1 MSLFSRLPLGRLAP
15 PVFVVLWATGF
26 IGARAGMPYAEPGT
40 FLFLRF
46 SLAFVVLAGL
56 VLLARASWPRGRKAL
71 QALAVGMLLHG
82 VYLGGVFWAVREGMP
97 AGVVAVV
104 VGMQPILTAILAGWL
119 LGETITARHRLGLV
133 LGVFGVVL
141 VLYPKL
147 SFSGVGITP
156 ATIGASLLAC
166 FGVTLGT
173 ILQKATGG
181 AGHIRSGAALQ
192 YLGALVPVGL
202 LALFET
208 RQVTWN
214 GELVFAL
221 AWLTLVLSVGAVF
234 LLLWLIREGSVASV
248 STLFFLT
255 PAVAALFA
263 WALFD
268 ETLGPVQVI
277 GMILSAGAV
286 RLASAKR
293 TRSV

>member
-1 MSLFSRLPLGRLAP
+1 MSLLSRLPLGRLAP

-26 IGARAGMPYAEPGT
+26 IGARAGMPHAEPGT

-46 SLAFVVLAGL
+46 SLAFILLSGL
-56 VLLARASWPRGRKAL
+56 VVIARAPWPKGRKAF
-71 QALAVGMLLHG
+71 QALAVGALLHG

-104 VGMQPILTAILAGWL
+104 VGLQPILTAILAGWL
-119 LGETITARHRLGLV
+119 LGETITMRHRIGLL
-133 LGVFGVVL
+133 LGVLGVVL

-147 SFSGVGITP
+147 SFSGDGITP
-156 ATIGASLLAC
+156 ATIGASFLAC
-166 FGVTLGT
+166 LGVTLGT

-181 AGHIRSGAALQ
+181 TGHIRSGAALQ
-192 YLGALVPVGL
+192 YLGALAPVGL
-202 LALFET
+202 LSLFET
-208 RQVTWN
+208 RQITWN

-255 PAVAALFA
+255 PAVAALLA
-263 WALFD
+263 WALFG
-268 ETLGPVQVI
+268 ETLGPVQLI
-277 GMILSAGAV
+277 GMALSAGAV

-293 TRSV
+293 TGPA

>member
-1 MSLFSRLPLGRLAP
+1 MSRLFRLPLGRLAP

-46 SLAFVVLAGL
+46 SLAFFVLAGL
-56 VLLARASWPRGRKAL
+56 VVLARASWPRGRKAL

-119 LGETITARHRLGLV
+119 LGETITTRHRIGLL

-147 SFSGVGITP
+147 NFNGVGITP
-156 ATIGASLLAC
+156 ATIGASFLAC
-166 FGVTLGT
+166 LGVTLGT

-192 YLGALVPVGL
+192 YLGALAPVGL

-221 AWLTLVLSVGAVF
+221 AWLTFVLSVGAVF

-263 WALFD
+263 WALFG
-268 ETLGPVQVI
+268 ETLGPVQLI
-277 GMILSAGAV
+277 GMALSAGAV
-286 RLASAKR
+286 WLASAKR
-293 TRSV
+293 MG